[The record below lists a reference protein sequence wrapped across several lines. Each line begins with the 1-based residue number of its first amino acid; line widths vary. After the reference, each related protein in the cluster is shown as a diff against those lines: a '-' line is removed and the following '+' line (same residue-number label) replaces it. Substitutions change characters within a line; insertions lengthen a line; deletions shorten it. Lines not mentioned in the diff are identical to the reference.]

1 MKNNTYGER
10 KFISD
15 MYFLGHTSN
24 VHPLVIRA
32 RVVVISDGN
41 FTGLSDP
48 KESLETT
55 TESEVGLSPAIFPHN
70 TKNITCADLKFNLWC
85 NKKINCNII
94 ERLF

>member
-15 MYFLGHTSN
+15 MYFLGHTPN

-55 TESEVGLSPAIFPHN
+55 TESEVGLSPS
-70 TKNITCADLKFNLWC
+70 
-85 NKKINCNII
+85 
-94 ERLF
+94 LFS

>member
-1 MKNNTYGER
+1 MEEVLKYCQNIYKMHELLMKNNTYGER

-55 TESEVGLSPAIFPHN
+55 TESEVGLSPS
-70 TKNITCADLKFNLWC
+70 
-85 NKKINCNII
+85 
-94 ERLF
+94 LFS